1 MHGVM
6 VINACCDR
14 YWHFLMMT
22 PFYFVKERF
31 SGALKYAYLKRAW
44 VLYMKPGTVSMLR
57 IANFN
62 SLFY

>member
-1 MHGVM
+1 
-6 VINACCDR
+6 
-14 YWHFLMMT
+14 MT
-22 PFYFVKERF
+22 PFYFVKVRF
-31 SGALKYAYLKRAW
+31 SGALRYAYLKRAW